1 MTLTIRWLHRI
12 DFIPL
17 LTHQDHREFVIR
29 GNSLFYFCNLF
40 SWRASHFGNN
50 NNRNSEKKFKM
61 KIFPSPS
68 HIQSQMF
75 NCLFSCFAKFTA
87 QIFVY
92 EMNSQTSLISFTS
105 VNTFPTIFELF
116 SEWKF
121 ARTKLWVSYFE
132 SGSTLPPPFNILPTV
147 ECAMNL
153 LTKIK
158 GKGRKPSDK
167 YKVHTCPWSIG

>member
-1 MTLTIRWLHRI
+1 MHHILETTTPKFCGKIQ
-12 DFIPL
+12 DFILFTHSILDLELLVFLFSKFTTPICEEFSK
-17 LTHQDHREFVIR
+17 LTH
-29 GNSLFYFCNLF
+29 LL
-40 SWRASHFGNN
+40 
-50 NNRNSEKKFKM
+50 
-61 KIFPSPS
+61 
-68 HIQSQMF
+68 
-75 NCLFSCFAKFTA
+75 
-87 QIFVY
+87 
-92 EMNSQTSLISFTS
+92 TS

-167 YKVHTCPWSIG
+167 YKV

>member
-1 MTLTIRWLHRI
+1 ML
-12 DFIPL
+12 
-17 LTHQDHREFVIR
+17 
-29 GNSLFYFCNLF
+29 
-40 SWRASHFGNN
+40 
-50 NNRNSEKKFKM
+50 
-61 KIFPSPS
+61 
-68 HIQSQMF
+68 
-75 NCLFSCFAKFTA
+75 NCLFSCFAKFTT

-92 EMNSQTSLISFTS
+92 EMNSQTSFISFTS

-167 YKVHTCPWSIG
+167 YKVHDALVVLDRIMF